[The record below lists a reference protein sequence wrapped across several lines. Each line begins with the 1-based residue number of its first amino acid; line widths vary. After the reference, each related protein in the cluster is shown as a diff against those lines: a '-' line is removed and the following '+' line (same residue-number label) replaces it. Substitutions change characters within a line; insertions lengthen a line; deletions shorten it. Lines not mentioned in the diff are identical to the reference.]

1 MGRKILI
8 LLEHLRVEH
17 TIQHRSGDMTID
29 FLSSGMGMLL
39 KRKFKGENI
48 DMKDVDIEYVYPKI
62 PDPKS
67 IDNKTKKPISYKDV
81 PIKEF
86 STRYPDLDQYI
97 VNNQYDIVIPTGRM
111 GCKYLLNQVAITKLQ
126 GVPEEKTIELE
137 DGSNHTFWVFPMFSM
152 EYIDFKKNAE
162 LLYDASL
169 KTLKTF
175 IDEGSSAFEPSDVK
189 YDYIDKIEDVEN
201 YFKFIKE
208 NKPVTAWDLETNTL
222 RGDMKGAKSLVI
234 SISHKENQGVTIPM
248 EHREHEWGE
257 GELERLL
264 ELIKDYVADPE
275 LIKVLQGGQ
284 FDIRFLMSVYG
295 FTEFEKN
302 LDTKVAYYLT
312 VSQEKAKSFRLTDI
326 AYEMTDMGGY
336 DKPLE
341 DWKKQYIK
349 DYKAEHGKA
358 PVNEIDGGN
367 FNYEWFPLKEQLA
380 PYASGDVDAT
390 LRIHNVLMEKINTS
404 AKWIDLYFNFYPRL
418 TVALAQAESNGLKAD
433 IPYLEKLQVV
443 YAEELERII
452 KAIRQTP
459 QVQQL
464 EDENRELYEVGLKEW
479 TKPKDERDP
488 EVAKLRDKYKK
499 KLEFNPRS
507 SPDKGRLLFDIIGA
521 VPPISKE
528 TLKDS
533 ALNKPESELE
543 WSDFKT
549 DKNMINWINDNVRGV
564 EELTGLLIEYS
575 EVSTLMSTFV
585 TGLSKAVNPDT
596 GTIHGTFNST
606 GTETSRLSS
615 SSPNLQNIPSS
626 HQNVDKFDYQYPIK
640 RIFTTRFEGGAIL
653 QADYSALEMRVLGL
667 IARDPGMTEAF
678 LEGKDLHKNT
688 ASIVFGKP
696 EEEITKDE
704 RSASKSIAFGI
715 VYGEQPFSL
724 APKLGISV
732 PEAEELFEKFFK
744 EKPQIKQ
751 FIEDTHRFLDDNGF
765 VETMQGHRRILRDV
779 WGNKQAKSGA
789 YRQSVNT
796 IIQGTGAYLTNFSV
810 VLIQDYLR
818 TRNKKSK
825 LVATV
830 HDSIVIDMHPDEIE
844 EITEITKL
852 IMENLPVDFLNF
864 EWKGQ
869 QMRYPITADV
879 EIGSSYKDLVDYD
892 PEEYKNFNSA
902 HGYIRYYK
910 DLATV
915 QDNYE
920 SGVLTEEQY
929 KEAVGIIES
938 QENVYQKL

>member
-1 MGRKILI
+1 MGRKVLI

-17 TIQHRSGDMTID
+17 TIQHRDGSMTID

-39 KRKFKGENI
+39 KRKLRGENI
-48 DMKDVDIEYVYPKI
+48 DIKDVDIEYVYPKI

-111 GCKYLLNQVAITKLQ
+111 GCKYLLNQVSITKLQ
-126 GVPEEKTIELE
+126 GVPEEKTIELG

-175 IDEGSSAFEPSDVK
+175 LDEGSSAFEPSDVK
-189 YDYIDKIEDVEN
+189 YDYIDKMEDVEN

-234 SISHKENQGVTIPM
+234 SISHEENQGVTIPM

-349 DYKAEHGKA
+349 DYKAEHGKV

-404 AKWIDLYFNFYPRL
+404 AKWKDLYFNFYPRL

-488 EVAKLRDKYKK
+488 EVAKLRDKYKN

-543 WSDFKT
+543 WSDYKT
-549 DKNMINWINDNVRGV
+549 DKNMINWIHDNVRGV

-615 SSPNLQNIPSS
+615 SSP
-626 HQNVDKFDYQYPIK
+626 K
-640 RIFTTRFEGGAIL
+640 
-653 QADYSALEMRVLGL
+653 
-667 IARDPGMTEAF
+667 
-678 LEGKDLHKNT
+678 
-688 ASIVFGKP
+688 
-696 EEEITKDE
+696 
-704 RSASKSIAFGI
+704 
-715 VYGEQPFSL
+715 
-724 APKLGISV
+724 
-732 PEAEELFEKFFK
+732 
-744 EKPQIKQ
+744 
-751 FIEDTHRFLDDNGF
+751 
-765 VETMQGHRRILRDV
+765 
-779 WGNKQAKSGA
+779 
-789 YRQSVNT
+789 
-796 IIQGTGAYLTNFSV
+796 
-810 VLIQDYLR
+810 
-818 TRNKKSK
+818 
-825 LVATV
+825 
-830 HDSIVIDMHPDEIE
+830 
-844 EITEITKL
+844 
-852 IMENLPVDFLNF
+852 
-864 EWKGQ
+864 
-869 QMRYPITADV
+869 
-879 EIGSSYKDLVDYD
+879 
-892 PEEYKNFNSA
+892 
-902 HGYIRYYK
+902 
-910 DLATV
+910 
-915 QDNYE
+915 
-920 SGVLTEEQY
+920 
-929 KEAVGIIES
+929 
-938 QENVYQKL
+938 